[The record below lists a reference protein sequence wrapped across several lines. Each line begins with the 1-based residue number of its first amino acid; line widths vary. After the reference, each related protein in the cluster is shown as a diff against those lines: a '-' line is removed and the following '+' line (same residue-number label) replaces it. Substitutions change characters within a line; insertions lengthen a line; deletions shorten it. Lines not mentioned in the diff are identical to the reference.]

1 MYKEKEKM
9 FKQYKDTYSTGYIN
23 RYTFEF
29 DFLPNVLPPLYKD
42 GNIDDYVMTHPS
54 EWKKILLKKGVR
66 SDFGIDKLLVE
77 KEELNDGSIKFVYTF
92 PKPEDTPE
100 CYYAITHFDKK
111 KDWKYY
117 TLELDYASKLMFKNG
132 GGIVCGQ
139 KDQMHLN
146 YGKWCSD
153 NLDKF
158 KEAVQ
163 DIQDGKSPEP
173 GLFLGSFDGK
183 NNQREV
189 VGLNP
194 EKLNGEQCILF

>member
-1 MYKEKEKM
+1 MNKEKEKM
-9 FKQYKDTYSTGYIN
+9 YKGYKDTYCSGYLN

-29 DFLPNVLPPLYKD
+29 DFLPNVLPPLYKN

-66 SDFGIDKLLVE
+66 SDFGIDRLSVE
-77 KEELNDGSIKFVYTF
+77 KEELDDGSIRFVYTF

-100 CYYAITHFDKK
+100 CFYAITLFDKK

-117 TLELDYASKLMFKNG
+117 TLELDYASKLMFKEG
-132 GGIVCGQ
+132 AGIVCGQ
-139 KDQMHLN
+139 KDEMHLN
-146 YGKWCSD
+146 YGRWCSD

-163 DIQDGKSPEP
+163 DIIDGKSSGP

-183 NNQREV
+183 DNKREV
-189 VGLNP
+189 VNLNP
-194 EKLNGEQCILF
+194 EQLNNECIIF

>member
-1 MYKEKEKM
+1 MSKEKEKM
-9 FKQYKDTYSTGYIN
+9 YKDYKNTYCTGYMN

-29 DFLPNVLPPLYKD
+29 DFLPNILPPLYKE
-42 GNIDDYVMTHPS
+42 GKIDDYVMTHPS

-66 SDFGIDKLLVE
+66 SDFGIDKLLIE
-77 KEELNDGSIKFVYTF
+77 KEESNDGSVKFVYTF
-92 PKPEDTPE
+92 PKPQDTPE
-100 CYYAITHFDKK
+100 CFYAITIFDKK

-117 TLELDYASKLMFKNG
+117 TLELDYSSKIMFKNG

-139 KDQMHLN
+139 KGEMHLN
-146 YGKWCSD
+146 YGNWRSD

-158 KEAVQ
+158 KESVQ
-163 DIQDGKSPEP
+163 DIVDGKSPKL

-194 EKLNGEQCILF
+194 EK